1 MEKPLEVPNPHIRGG
16 GENNHTETII
26 IVIDNKKY
34 RAPAPALTGD
44 ELRMLADPDIGA
56 GFDLWQEI
64 PGGEDNL
71 VEATE
76 RIKLRNG
83 MSFYSANSTINP
95 G

>member
-1 MEKPLEVPNPHIRGG
+1 MEKPVEMPLSPNGDG
-16 GENNHTETII
+16 GELHPNEKLT

-34 RAPAPALTGD
+34 LAASPVLTGD
-44 ELRMLADPDIGA
+44 ELRKLADPDIGV

-71 VEATE
+71 VEAHE

>member
-1 MEKPLEVPNPHIRGG
+1 MNEAVEVPTPPSRDG
-16 GENNHTETII
+16 GEINPKETIV

-34 RAPAPALTGD
+34 RAPAAVLTGD
-44 ELRMLADPDIGA
+44 ELRKLADPDIGV
-56 GFDLWQEI
+56 GFDLWQEV

-71 VEATE
+71 VEGSE
-76 RIKLRNG
+76 RVKLRNG

>member
-1 MEKPLEVPNPHIRGG
+1 MKEPAEVPNPPTRDDPNI
-16 GENNHTETII
+16 NPKETIV

-34 RAPAPALTGD
+34 RAPAAVLTGG
-44 ELRMLADPDIGA
+44 ELRKLADPDIGA

-71 VEATE
+71 VEGTE

>member
-1 MEKPLEVPNPHIRGG
+1 MEKPVEVPIPPTRDG
-16 GENNHTETII
+16 GELHPNEKLT

-34 RAPAPALTGD
+34 RAPARVLTGD
-44 ELRMLADPDIGA
+44 QLRKLADPDIAA

-71 VEATE
+71 VEGRE
-76 RIKLRNG
+76 RIELRDG

>member
-1 MEKPLEVPNPHIRGG
+1 MEKPAEVSIPPTRDG
-16 GENNHTETII
+16 GEFHPNEKLN

-34 RAPAPALTGD
+34 RAPAPVLTGD
-44 ELRMLADPDIGA
+44 ELRKLADPDIGA

-71 VEATE
+71 VEAHE
-76 RIKLRNG
+76 RIKLRDG

>member
-1 MEKPLEVPNPHIRGG
+1 MEKPVDVPPSPTRDG
-16 GENNHTETII
+16 GEINPPETII

-34 RAPAPALTGD
+34 RAPAPVLTGD
-44 ELRMLADPDIGA
+44 ELRKLADPDVGV

-71 VEATE
+71 VEGTE
-76 RIKLRNG
+76 RIKLHNG